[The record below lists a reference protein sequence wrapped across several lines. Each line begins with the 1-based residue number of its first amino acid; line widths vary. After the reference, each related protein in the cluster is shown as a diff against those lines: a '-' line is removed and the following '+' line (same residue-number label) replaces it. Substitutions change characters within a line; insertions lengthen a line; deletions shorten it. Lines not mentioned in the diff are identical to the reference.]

1 MAGIWTVFGVIKG
14 YLVVKEQFLVN
25 PSEDV
30 DEDTVATNIVI
41 SDSELEQLVQEEK
54 DSHVGNKIHNEKE
67 AAEYMNKFYEV
78 LDRCGKAEEIIGQ
91 IAKCSETV
99 WSSHY
104 PDPKSQILGV
114 DSQTGKLI

>member
-1 MAGIWTVFGVIKG
+1 MAAICTVDGVSKG
-14 YLVVKEQFLVN
+14 YLVAKEQFLVN

-30 DEDTVATNIVI
+30 DEDIVATNIVI

-54 DSHVGNKIHNEKE
+54 DSHVNNKIQNQKE
-67 AAEYMNKFYEV
+67 AAEFMNNFYEV

-91 IAKCSETV
+91 IGKCSETV

-114 DSQTGKLI
+114 DFQTGKLI